1 MKINARVFQT
11 AWKESILDRGRR
23 VAEEFAT
30 LGPEEE
36 ITKAISGAIGALA
49 ATMEHSPS
57 GTAAAIRVLLYGF
70 FTLGRQVGKAEAEIK
85 ALEGMDA
92 T

>member
-1 MKINARVFQT
+1 MEINVKVFQT
-11 AWKESILDRGRR
+11 AWKETIQDRGRR
-23 VAEEFAT
+23 VAEELAT

-36 ITKAISGAIGALA
+36 ITKAISGAIGAL
-49 ATMEHSPS
+49 TGVIERSPS
-57 GTAAAIRVLLYGF
+57 AVAAAVRALLYGF